1 MNEPILPD
9 VTVAEGELMQTDIVI
24 EQSVTTES
32 SNLVDQSMAEQY
44 STYSIDLSKNISP
57 KISTGS
63 KYNDEANFFKS
74 CKWSPDGS
82 CVLTNSN
89 DNIARVFQP
98 SAEVFSEVP
107 DGGQLVEVVQAK
119 EAEPIYES
127 CWYPL
132 MNSQDPAT
140 CCFLTSAR
148 DHPVHLW
155 DCTTGKL
162 RASYSVIDHRERFM
176 GAIGLTFN
184 LDGSSIYCGYENM
197 IQVFDTSRPGS
208 TAVLKIST
216 TPTRKSRMG
225 QKGIIS
231 SLAFSPDYSGL
242 LAAGSYSKNIGLY
255 DTSSGEICSLL
266 GGLDGGV
273 TQVKFSPSGTHL
285 FSANRQSNLITCW
298 DVRNTGDVFCRYER
312 PGYTNQR
319 ISFDI
324 DSSGQV
330 LASGDMN
337 GSIRLF
343 NLSTAA
349 EDDKLIEPEK
359 IMSGHQGQRKFN
371 IDEESDNDSD
381 ELPIDNSVQ
390 LWHLPGSWTAYES
403 YPTED
408 PLE

>member
-1 MNEPILPD
+1 
-9 VTVAEGELMQTDIVI
+9 
-24 EQSVTTES
+24 
-32 SNLVDQSMAEQY
+32 
-44 STYSIDLSKNISP
+44 
-57 KISTGS
+57 
-63 KYNDEANFFKS
+63 
-74 CKWSPDGS
+74 
-82 CVLTNSN
+82 
-89 DNIARVFQP
+89 
-98 SAEVFSEVP
+98 VFSEVP

-273 TQVKFSPSGTHL
+273 TQVCT
-285 FSANRQSNLITCW
+285 
-298 DVRNTGDVFCRYER
+298 
-312 PGYTNQR
+312 
-319 ISFDI
+319 
-324 DSSGQV
+324 
-330 LASGDMN
+330 
-337 GSIRLF
+337 
-343 NLSTAA
+343 LSRCS
-349 EDDKLIEPEK
+349 L
-359 IMSGHQGQRKFN
+359 
-371 IDEESDNDSD
+371 
-381 ELPIDNSVQ
+381 
-390 LWHLPGSWTAYES
+390 
-403 YPTED
+403 
-408 PLE
+408 

>member
-1 MNEPILPD
+1 MPD
-9 VTVAEGELMQTDIVI
+9 
-24 EQSVTTES
+24 
-32 SNLVDQSMAEQY
+32 
-44 STYSIDLSKNISP
+44 DL
-57 KISTGS
+57 
-63 KYNDEANFFKS
+63 A
-74 CKWSPDGS
+74 SPDGS

-359 IMSGHQGQRKFN
+359 IMSGHQDLVSSVSFNPLYPLMATCSGQRKFN